1 MKRYLFFSGCL
12 ALVMMFVS
20 CSKDIYS
27 YKDYDEAA
35 YTYTTSNDLKD
46 IKRISKSYEKIV
58 TDKGAKKKNKFDE
71 TRIPPGACIDY
82 AYLKLQQQD
91 TNSAYSF
98 LEKEVSLYPESRT
111 YVENL
116 KKKLGL

>member
-1 MKRYLFFSGCL
+1 MKKSLFYVGCFV
-12 ALVMMFVS
+12 LVMLFAS
-20 CSKDIYS
+20 CTKDIYS

-35 YTYTTSNDLKD
+35 YTYTASNDLKD
-46 IKRISKSYEKIV
+46 IKKISKSYEKIV

-82 AYLKLQQQD
+82 AYLKLKQQD

-98 LEKEVSLYPESRT
+98 LEKEVSLYPESRI